1 MKEEFANNDLRA
13 AKKAKKDEFYTQL
26 TDIEKELRFYK
37 KFFKNKSVYCNC
49 DDPKKSNFFQYFSL
63 NFEYLGL
70 KKLITTCYK
79 NQNVDLFSTNKF
91 EQGAYL
97 EYLGDLNQNN
107 IPDDHEISKTHLK
120 GDGDFRSEE
129 CINLLKNS
137 DVVVTNPPFSL
148 FREYIDQLIMF
159 NKKFLIIGNVNAIT
173 YKEVF
178 KLFQEN
184 KIWMGASIKSGDRE
198 FGVPNDYPLNAAGS
212 RVDENGNKFIRVKG
226 VRWFTNIDFKER
238 YEDIVLYKKYSQ
250 EEYPKYDN
258 YDAINIDKTKDIPKD
273 YKGVMGVPITFIDKY
288 NPDQFEILGIT
299 DRSNSSGLRT
309 KKYTAEDSP
318 KYNDLNARS
327 VLKTVKGYKAVYA
340 RLLIR
345 NKKLWKLI

>member
-79 NQNVDLFSTNKF
+79 NQNVDLFSKNKF

-148 FREYIDQLIMF
+148 FREYIDQLIKF

-345 NKKLWKLI
+345 NKKL